1 MSQPR
6 RRWRALVLVALGAL
20 PALAALTV
28 PGRVEA
34 APSSA
39 VASAVDA
46 YAEVRNALVA
56 AQADLSGAEAERLAA
71 EQEVAGSQA
80 ALDRAESRLAYQRD
94 RYATLSAEYY
104 VRQGADDQGVNDSMY
119 LALSGR
125 RQSLDR
131 AKDAEKA
138 AKDELRQDQRTLD
151 DRTKTAAKATE
162 RRDDARAKAD
172 RAGAEADS
180 AIADTGARDLS
191 AVSYLA
197 YRDAAAGA
205 AERHPQCRISAAV
218 LAGIGRIS
226 SGHGRNEG
234 ATVDHLGRAEP
245 ALRGL
250 RGARAAD
257 TDQGEIDGDPTAD
270 VAMGPMQITPAA
282 WRTAATD
289 GDGDGTADPDDIFDA
304 AATTAEQLCA
314 PGIALDTFTPLDRAV
329 DRVVGEGQ
337 QSTVALGTAR
347 RYARTTELGMGDVP
361 ADPRALVSDGSPQF
375 DVSDT
380 NLGPGD
386 VLGMIDWSMTR
397 IGTPYSQC
405 LGVDVRPQDP
415 ECPGGTN
422 RFGAGFFDCSGFVSS
437 AYRRIGIA
445 VPVSTYAME
454 ADARFMATQVADH
467 IDLKV
472 MQPGDVFLM
481 DGHTGLY
488 VGDGMIVHAIGVGL
502 TYEKIPGWVANGT
515 FAVLRPA
522 DLR

>member
-6 RRWRALVLVALGAL
+6 RRWRTPLLVALGVL

-34 APSSA
+34 APARPVAA
-39 VASAVDA
+39 VIDA
-46 YAEVRNALVA
+46 YAEARTALVA

-71 EQEVAGSQA
+71 EQDAADAQA
-80 ALDRAESRLAYQRD
+80 ALDRAEARLADQRD

-104 VRQGADDQGVNDSMY
+104 VRQGADDKDVNDSMY

-125 RQSLDR
+125 RQALDR
-131 AKDAEKA
+131 AKDSEKG
-138 AKDELRQDQRTLD
+138 AKDDLRQAQHTLAE
-151 DRTKTAAKATE
+151 RAKTAAKATE
-162 RRDDARAKAD
+162 RRDEAR
-172 RAGAEADS
+172 AEADRTGS
-180 AIADTGARDLS
+180 DADAAIADTGARDLS

-197 YRDAAAGA
+197 YRAAAAGV
-205 AERHPQCRISAAV
+205 AERHPDCHLSAAV

-245 ALRGL
+245 VLRGL
-250 RGARAAD
+250 RGAKAAD

-270 VAMGPMQITPAA
+270 LAMGPMQITPAA
-282 WRTAATD
+282 WRSAATD
-289 GDGDGTADPDDIFDA
+289 GDGDGTAEPDDIFDA
-304 AATTAEQLCA
+304 AATTAELLCA
-314 PGIALDTFTPLDRAV
+314 PGAALDTFTPLDRAV
-329 DRVVGEGQ
+329 DRVIGEGQ

-347 RYARTTELGMGDVP
+347 RYARTTELDMGQVP
-361 ADPRALVSDGSPQF
+361 ADPRALVADGSPQF

-380 NLGPGD
+380 HLATGD
-386 VLGMIDWSMTR
+386 VLGMIDWAMTR

-405 LGVDVRPQDP
+405 LGPDVRPQDP

-454 ADARFMATQVADH
+454 ADPRFMATQVADH

-488 VGDGMIVHAIGVGL
+488 VGDGMIVHAIGAGL

-522 DLR
+522 DLL